1 MARFNISSTAIRHPI
16 PPVVL
21 FIVLMFAGIASYIGT
36 DITQNPDID
45 FPVVSISVSRPG
57 AAPTELETQV
67 TKKIETAVGTIQGLD
82 HINSTV
88 VDGLSTTFLEFKIGY
103 NTDRATSDVRDAVAR
118 IRPDL
123 PQDIYEPQ
131 VIRRDTS
138 GGEIQIYNI
147 TSSKRSIAE
156 LTWFVDNELSRA
168 LSHVNGV
175 GEIERMGGQDRE
187 IRINLNPTRL
197 AAAGITADEV
207 NNQMRTLNI
216 DVPGGRGNVGSGE
229 QAIRTLG
236 SARSVE
242 ALADT
247 QISLPNGAKVPLR
260 SLGDVVDGAAEQ
272 RLISRLDNVESLGFG
287 ILRAPQSSEV
297 TVAKGVQET
306 LDKLHK
312 EYPDIQFKL
321 VLDFVKFTKESYWA
335 SIEALV
341 LGTVLAVGVVW
352 WFLRDARA
360 TFISSVAMPLSTIP
374 TFLIMKWLGFT
385 LNSVTMLALALVVGI
400 LVDDA
405 IVEIENIVRHIR
417 MGKRPYQ
424 AAIEAADEIG
434 LAVVATT
441 MTIVA
446 VFVPVSFMPGIPG
459 QYFRSFGI
467 TVAAAVLF
475 SLLVARLITPLMAAY
490 LLKPNQPDH
499 HHEAPR
505 WQGKYLSL
513 LSWCLNHRKWTVAA
527 GVVVFAVSLGIATML
542 PSGFVPNTDQG
553 FTIVEVNFPPGT
565 TVKDTDDTYLQATKL
580 FKARPEVKSV
590 WARTSRCCGT
600 GKGFLFVIL
609 TDKSTRMSQK
619 QFEGEMDPVLKKLPG
634 IHASFQSTGWGNK
647 DVSIYLTGN
656 DGEQLER
663 TADALRAQMAD
674 LPFLGNVATTASMQR
689 PEILIRPRLDIAAE
703 QGVSVTSIGQV
714 AKIATLGDIDT
725 NVAKFNLPD
734 RQVPIRVQ
742 LDPKWRGDMGIISN
756 LRVRNING
764 ALLPLTSVADIT
776 MGSSAATIDRF
787 DRARKVAVEAD
798 LHGIEFGD
806 AMKQINELPALKN
819 LPSGITRPSYGQ
831 SEQMQIM
838 FVGFLVALV
847 TGILLNLAVLTLLFR
862 NVFQPFTIMSA
873 LPLSFG
879 GAFAALAAA
888 HLSLSLPAL
897 IGIIML
903 MGIVTKNS
911 ILLVEYA
918 IMARREHGYGRFE
931 ALIDAGAKRA
941 RPIIMTTIAMVAGMA
956 PIAAGFGNNAE
967 FQQPMAMAVIGG
979 LIASTLL
986 SLVFVPVAFTVAD
999 DIQQWLA
1006 PMFGRI
1012 VTPKEAAAVKEP
1024 PAHPAE

>member
-467 TVAAAVLF
+467 TVAVAVLF

-490 LLKPNQPDH
+490 MLKPVQHVEHDKPKWMDTYLGLL
-499 HHEAPR
+499 R
-505 WQGKYLSL
+505 WGLG
-513 LSWCLNHRKWTVAA
+513 HRRWTILFGFLFFCVSIGMAA
-527 GVVVFAVSLGIATML
+527 LL
-542 PSGFVPNTDQG
+542 PSGFTPYEDNG
-553 FTIVEVNFPPGT
+553 FSLIQYELPAGVTLQ
-565 TVKDTDDTYLQATKL
+565 DTDAMNQRITNLL
-580 FKARPEVKSV
+580 KARPEVQTV
-590 WARTSRCCGT
+590 WTRAGRDNKVQLGRIW
-600 GKGFLFVIL
+600 VIL
-609 TDKSTRMSQK
+609 TDRDKRMDRKS
-619 QFEGEMDPVLKKLPG
+619 FEAEMDKEFKKLPG
-634 IHASFQSTGWGNK
+634 AKVGFNAIDGWSDH
-647 DVSIYLTGN
+647 DVSILLTSN
-656 DGEQLER
+656 DDELLEN
-663 TADALRAQMAD
+663 TANELRKQMQGLD
-674 LPFLGNVATTASMQR
+674 FLSNVTTTAAQQR
-689 PEILIRPRLDIAAE
+689 PEILIKPRLDLAAE
-703 QGVSVTSIGQV
+703 QGVSVSSIAQV
-714 AKIATLGDIDT
+714 ARIGTIGDIDT
-725 NVAKFNLPD
+725 TAAKFNLSD

-742 LDPKWRGDMGIISN
+742 VDQKYRDDLDIISN
-756 LRVRNING
+756 LRVRTASG
-764 ALLPLTSVADIT
+764 SLLPLTAVAEIG
-776 MGSSAATIDRF
+776 MGSSTAEIDRF

-798 LHGIEFGD
+798 LHGKDLGD
-806 AMKQINELPALKN
+806 AMKEINKLPALQELPA
-819 LPSGITRPSYGQ
+819 GISRPNYGT

-838 FVGFLVALV
+838 FVGFAVALV
-847 TGILLNLAVLTLLFR
+847 TGILLNIAVLILLFR
-862 NVFQPFTIMSA
+862 NFFQPFTIMTA
-873 LPLSFG
+873 IPLSFG
-879 GAFAALAAA
+879 GAFAALLAC
-888 HLSLSLPAL
+888 HLSLSMPAL

-918 IMARREHGYGRFE
+918 IMAQREHGMSRFD

-941 RPIIMTTIAMVAGMA
+941 RPIIMTTIAMVAGML
-956 PIAAGFGNNAE
+956 PIAIGLGNQAE
-967 FQQPMAMAVIGG
+967 FRQPMAVAVIGG

-986 SLVFVPVAFTVAD
+986 SLVFVPVAFTIID
-999 DIQQWLA
+999 DIQQWLV
-1006 PMFGRI
+1006 PKFSRL
-1012 VTPKEAAAVKEP
+1012 VTPRDAEGVEP